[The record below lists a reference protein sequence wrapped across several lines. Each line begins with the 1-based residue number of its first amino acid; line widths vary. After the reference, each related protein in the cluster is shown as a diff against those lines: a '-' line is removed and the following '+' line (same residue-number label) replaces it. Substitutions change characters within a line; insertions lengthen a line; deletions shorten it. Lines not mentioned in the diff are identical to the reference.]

1 MKRNV
6 ITAFAILVLLFGILP
21 SGAGA
26 FRSASH
32 GAVDLPDAAAKPDN
46 LPHPL
51 GTQQA
56 ALKQQAL
63 DAKLNGKAYGRTTK
77 LPAASMSNLNE
88 PVKTRFLRSWVSLAI
103 SRTTILPNLIGLL
116 TTPPTG
122 CQISASLII
131 KICFS
136 RMPQA
141 QIRCGTSTSSNHPTV
156 MPLTVL

>member
-32 GAVDLPDAAAKPDN
+32 GAVNLPDAAAKPDN

-56 ALKQQAL
+56 
-63 DAKLNGKAYGRTTK
+63 G
-77 LPAASMSNLNE
+77 
-88 PVKTRFLRSWVSLAI
+88 VKTTGAGCKTEWKGLWPDPRSCPRPVC
-103 SRTTILPNLIGLL
+103 RT
-116 TTPPTG
+116 
-122 CQISASLII
+122 
-131 KICFS
+131 
-136 RMPQA
+136 
-141 QIRCGTSTSSNHPTV
+141 
-156 MPLTVL
+156 